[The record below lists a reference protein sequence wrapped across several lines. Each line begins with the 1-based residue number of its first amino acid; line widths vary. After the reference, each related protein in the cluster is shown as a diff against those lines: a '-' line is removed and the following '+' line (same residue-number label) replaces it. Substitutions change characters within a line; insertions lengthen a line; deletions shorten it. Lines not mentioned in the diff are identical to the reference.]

1 MTQNCTITFPSRK
14 RGARRGFSLT
24 ELLLCALILSLST
37 TVISSTLD
45 LGAQTFRKT
54 TRRSEQI
61 LLCNTLSVS
70 VQEYLTYAE
79 LVQPTAGGGLG
90 NFKTNAMSA
99 LKGAA
104 CSLEALTY
112 QNGEYREP
120 TGTDDPTEIVLSIT
134 REGQTTLYPLLD
146 RSQYIIRSN
155 AAPALSANVAVK
167 VFPTEKQFSV
177 KVTVVNREGGVA
189 DVTNEFIVSPVRV
202 MNWNWSGS

>member
-70 VQEYLTYAE
+70 VQEFLTYAE
-79 LVQPTAGGGLG
+79 EVWSTGGALDR
-90 NFKTNAMSA
+90 FKTRAMSA
-99 LKGAA
+99 LKDAE
-104 CSLEALTY
+104 CHFETD
-112 QNGEYREP
+112 NGEIKLLIAR
-120 TGTDDPTEIVLSIT
+120 D
-134 REGQTTLYPLLD
+134 GQTTLYPLVD
-146 RSQYIIRSN
+146 SSQYIIRSN
-155 AAPALSANVAVK
+155 GAPALSANISVEVSA
-167 VFPTEKQFSV
+167 TEEKFT
-177 KVTVVNREGGVA
+177 VTVTVTSQEGGVA
-189 DVTNEFIVSPVRV
+189 AVENKFIVSPVYV
-202 MNWNWSGS
+202 NAPKWHISP